1 MTAFVSYRQQLRQN
15 ALAHRQD
22 GFHLHPYQL
31 EAAEQTWAA
40 WRAGHRSVLVSL
52 PTGTGK
58 TEVALDLMRRAL
70 EQEPDGRALFLTHRR
85 ELVMQTAD
93 RLRIR
98 QPQ

>member
-1 MTAFVSYRQQLRQN
+1 MTAFVSYREQSRQN
-15 ALAHRQD
+15 ALAHRQA

-31 EAAEQTWAA
+31 EAVEQAWAA
-40 WRAGHRSVLVSL
+40 WQAGHHSVLVSL

-85 ELVMQTAD
+85 ELVM
-93 RLRIR
+93 
-98 QPQ
+98 